1 MGPMIIEEGMREA
14 VKDTPYLSSL
24 QSCNRI
30 ARKEYLAVQGY
41 FERCDTIVEALRKKL
56 KDVIEHGSQTLSED
70 KMVEDGLTSMLQDLE
85 RDYGRLL
92 SKRNANLAK
101 QKRSLDCF
109 NVMLFGRTMTGK
121 STIREAITRGDGQTI
136 GKGAQRTTRDVKEY
150 EWNNLRIIDTPGFGA
165 YNGQEDTQIAHEIL
179 EQSDVVLFML
189 NSDSIQESTFV
200 ELEHVY
206 KLNKPLIFVLNMK
219 KDLDNDGNR
228 RRALRSPEK
237 YIFKEED
244 IQGHTDRLKNLA
256 GRAGINPSTV
266 RIIPIHAQAAF
277 LATTVS
283 GEEGSQLHD
292 LSRIDNVLNA
302 LIDEVEGNG
311 PIRRVQTFLD
321 SSLHHVDEQSLLVLS
336 QSDRLTKLLQQ
347 YESSFTRISQWKV
360 KTLRDAPRLLSKEVD
375 IAFKPL
381 VDSVADFVDDHIE
394 DENAAVAW
402 ERHYKSFKIT
412 KKIERSVQALAEQ
425 VVEELQDFNREMNE
439 GLDITLSF
447 EAAHD
452 GRNFREFDFKRING
466 WGSAIAGALS
476 AIAFLNSWNPVGW
489 VLAGVGI
496 VFTIFSFFSD
506 SRAKKLKEAKSKQRQ
521 ALLEDVEKSKR
532 KIKASLGSWF
542 DINLYQA
549 VIFPVEHKLSLLCQA
564 LNEFISE
571 LDSTDSQLDT
581 LRHEINFRLLNRIA
595 YITTRQHFILPK
607 ALKIVRVPGYA
618 CYILIS
624 DYFRN
629 AELLRAMSKAMRE
642 KIIVVYNTDL
652 DKKIS
657 HLYRGLVEKVEL
669 SEQDKVSVF
678 AQKQNI
684 SKIIG
689 KDHRRI
695 KMVAALCSCEITLVT
710 I

>member
-1 MGPMIIEEGMREA
+1 MIN
-14 VKDTPYLSSL
+14 KNNYLASL
-24 QSCNRI
+24 NTCKRI
-30 ARKEYLAVQGY
+30 AKEEYKTVQGH
-41 FERCDTIVEALRKKL
+41 FEQCDNIIDELSKKL
-56 KDVIEHGSQTLSED
+56 QGVIEHSSQTLSED
-70 KMVEDGLTSMLQDLE
+70 KMVEDGLTNMLQDLK
-85 RDYGRLL
+85 RDYGKLL

-109 NVMLFGRTMTGK
+109 NVMLFGRTMAGK
-121 STIREAITRGDGQTI
+121 STIREAITRGDGHTI

-150 EWNNLRIIDTPGFGA
+150 KWNNLRIIDTPGFGA

-200 ELEHVY
+200 ELEYVH
-206 KLNKPLIFVLNMK
+206 KLNKPLMFVLNMK
-219 KDLDNDGNR
+219 KDLENDGNR

-237 YIFKEED
+237 YIFKEDD

-256 GRAGINPSTV
+256 SRAGINPSTV

-283 GEEGSQLHD
+283 GEEGSQLHE

-302 LIDEVEGNG
+302 LIGEVEGNG

-321 SSLHHVDEQSLLVLS
+321 SSLHHMDEQSLLILS
-336 QSDRLTKLLQQ
+336 QRDRLTKLLPQ
-347 YESSFTRISQWKV
+347 YESSLTRISQWKV

-375 IAFKPL
+375 AAFKPL

-394 DENAAVAW
+394 DENVAGAW
-402 ERHYKSFKIT
+402 DRHYKSFEIT

-447 EAAHD
+447 EVTHD
-452 GRNFREFDFKRING
+452 VQNFSEYDFKRING
-466 WGSAIAGALS
+466 WGSAIAGLVG
-476 AIAFLNSWNPVGW
+476 AIAFFNSWNPVGW
-489 VLAGVGI
+489 VATGVSI
-496 VFTIFSFFSD
+496 VFSIFSFFSD
-506 SRAKKLKEAKSKQRQ
+506 SHAKKLKEAKSKQRQ
-521 ALLEDVEKSKR
+521 ALLKDIEKIKR
-532 KIKASLGSWF
+532 KIKV
-542 DINLYQA
+542 NLENWLDTNLHRA
-549 VIFPVEHKLSLLCQA
+549 IILPAEHNLSLLCLA
-564 LNEFISE
+564 FSRFISE
-571 LDSTDSQLDT
+571 LDSTESQLDI
-581 LRHEINFRLLNRIA
+581 LKHEINFRLLNRVA
-595 YITTRQHFILPK
+595 YVITKKHFALPK
-607 ALKIVRVPGYA
+607 FIKIVRVPGYA
-618 CYILIS
+618 CYFLIS
-624 DYFRN
+624 EYFRN
-629 AELLRAMSKAMRE
+629 TELLQAMSKAMRE
-642 KIIVVYNTDL
+642 KIIAVYNSSL

-657 HLYRGLVEKVEL
+657 HLYKGLVEKVEL

-678 AQKQNI
+678 AHKHNL

-689 KDHRRI
+689 KDQRRI
-695 KMVAALCSCEITLVT
+695 KMVAAICSCKIIPVA

>member
-1 MGPMIIEEGMREA
+1 VTA
-14 VKDTPYLSSL
+14 QNNYLASL
-24 QSCNRI
+24 NTCKRI
-30 ARKEYLAVQGY
+30 AKEEHKTVQGH
-41 FERCDTIVEALRKKL
+41 FEQCDNIIDELSKKL
-56 KDVIEHGSQTLSED
+56 QGVIEHGSQTLSED
-70 KMVEDGLTSMLQDLE
+70 KLVEDGLTNMLQDLE
-85 RDYGRLL
+85 RDYGKLL

-109 NVMLFGRTMTGK
+109 NVMLFGRTMAGK

-200 ELEHVY
+200 ELEHVH

-219 KDLDNDGNR
+219 KDLENDGNR

-244 IQGHTDRLKNLA
+244 IQGHTGRLKNLA

-277 LATTVS
+277 LATIVP
-283 GEEGSQLHD
+283 GEEGSQLHE
-292 LSRIDNVLNA
+292 LSRIDQVLNA

-311 PIRRVQTFLD
+311 PIRRIQTFLD
-321 SSLHHVDEQSLLVLS
+321 SSLHHVDEQSLLILS
-336 QSDRLTKLLQQ
+336 QRDRLTKLLPQ
-347 YESSFTRISQWKV
+347 YESSLTRISQWKV

-375 IAFKPL
+375 LAFKPL
-381 VDSVADFVDDHIE
+381 IDSVADFVDDHIE
-394 DENAAVAW
+394 DENAAGAW
-402 ERHYKSFKIT
+402 DRHYKSLKIT
-412 KKIERSVQALAEQ
+412 KKVERSVQALAEQ

-447 EAAHD
+447 EVAHD
-452 GRNFREFDFKRING
+452 GQSFSEFDFKRING
-466 WGSAIAGALS
+466 WGSAIAGVVS
-476 AIAFLNSWNPVGW
+476 AIAFFNSWNPVGW
-489 VLAGVGI
+489 VAAGVGI
-496 VFTIFSFFSD
+496 VFSIFSFFSD

-521 ALLEDVEKSKR
+521 ALLDDIEKSKR
-532 KIKASLGSWF
+532 KIKANLECWF
-542 DINLYQA
+542 DINLHRA
-549 VIFPVEHKLSLLCQA
+549 IILPAEHNLSLLCQA
-564 LNEFISE
+564 LGRFISE
-571 LDSTDSQLDT
+571 LDSTDSQLYV
-581 LRHEINFRLLNRIA
+581 LKHEINFRLLNRVA
-595 YITTRQHFILPK
+595 CVITKQHFVLPN
-607 ALKIVRVPGYA
+607 LRKIVRVPGYA
-618 CYILIS
+618 CYFLIS

-629 AELLRAMSKAMRE
+629 AELLRAMSEAMRE
-642 KIIVVYNTDL
+642 KIIAVYDSSL

-657 HLYRGLVEKVEL
+657 HLYKGLVDRVEL
-669 SEQDKVSVF
+669 SGQDKVSVF
-678 AQKQNI
+678 AHKQNI

-689 KDHRRI
+689 KDRRRI
-695 KMVAALCSCEITLVT
+695 KMVAALCSCEITLVAV
-710 I
+710 

>member
-1 MGPMIIEEGMREA
+1 MKEA
-14 VKDTPYLSSL
+14 VDDTPYLSSL

-30 ARKEYLAVQGY
+30 AREEYLAVQGY
-41 FERCDTIVEALRKKL
+41 FECCDNIIEALRKKL
-56 KDVIEHGSQTLSED
+56 QSVIEHGCQTLSED
-70 KMVEDGLTSMLQDLE
+70 KMVEDGLASMLQDLE
-85 RDYGRLL
+85 RGYEKLL

-109 NVMLFGRTMTGK
+109 NVMLFGRTMAGK

-150 EWNNLRIIDTPGFGA
+150 EWSNLRIIDTPGFGA
-165 YNGQEDTQIAHEIL
+165 YNGQEDTQIAHKIL

-200 ELEHVY
+200 ELEYVH

-219 KDLDNDGNR
+219 KDLENDGNR

-237 YIFKEED
+237 YVFKEED
-244 IQGHTDRLKNLA
+244 IQEHTNRLKNLA

-277 LATTVS
+277 LATKVS
-283 GEEGSQLHD
+283 GGESSQLHE

-336 QSDRLTKLLQQ
+336 QRDRLTKLLQQ
-347 YESSFTRISQWKV
+347 YESSLTRISQWKV
-360 KTLRDAPRLLSKEVD
+360 KTLRDAPRFLSREVD
-375 IAFKPL
+375 AAFKPL
-381 VDSVADFVDDHIE
+381 IDSVADFVDDHIE

-402 ERHYKSFKIT
+402 ERHYESFKIT
-412 KKIERSVQALAEQ
+412 KKVERSVQALAEQ

-447 EAAHD
+447 EVVHD
-452 GRNFREFDFKRING
+452 GRNFSEFDFKRING
-466 WGSAIAGALS
+466 WGSAIAGVVS
-476 AIAFLNSWNPVGW
+476 AIAFFNSWNPVGW
-489 VLAGVGI
+489 VAAGVGI

-506 SRAKKLKEAKSKQRQ
+506 SRAKKLKEAKTKQRQ
-521 ALLEDVEKSKR
+521 NLLNDIEESKR
-532 KIKASLGSWF
+532 KIKASLEAWS
-542 DINLYQA
+542 DTSLHRAIILPA
-549 VIFPVEHKLSLLCQA
+549 EHNLSLLCQA
-564 LNEFISE
+564 LSSFISE
-571 LDSTDSQLDT
+571 LDGTDSHLCA
-581 LRHEINFRLLNRIA
+581 LKHEINFRLLNRVA
-595 YITTRQHFILPK
+595 YILTKQHFFLPK
-607 ALKIVRVPGYA
+607 VIKIVRLPGYA
-618 CYILIS
+618 CYFLIS

-629 AELLRAMSKAMRE
+629 SELIRAMSKAMRE
-642 KIIVVYNTDL
+642 KVVVVYNTDL

-657 HLYRGLVEKVEL
+657 HLYSGLAEKVEIAA
-669 SEQDKVSVF
+669 QNKVSVF
-678 AQKQNI
+678 ARKQNI

-695 KMVAALCSCEITLVT
+695 KMVAAICSCEITLVT

>member
-1 MGPMIIEEGMREA
+1 MKGA
-14 VKDTPYLSSL
+14 VKNSPYLSSL

-30 ARKEYLAVQGY
+30 AREEYLAVQGY
-41 FERCDTIVEALRKKL
+41 FERCDTIIDALRKNL
-56 KDVIEHGSQTLSED
+56 QDVIEHGSKTLSED
-70 KMVEDGLTSMLQDLE
+70 KMVEDGLANMLQDLE
-85 RDYGRLL
+85 KDYGKLL
-92 SKRNANLAK
+92 SKRNANLTK

-109 NVMLFGRTMTGK
+109 NVMLFGRTMAGK

-189 NSDSIQESTFV
+189 NSDSIQESTFI
-200 ELEHVY
+200 ELEHVH
-206 KLNKPLIFVLNMK
+206 KLNKPLIFVLNIK
-219 KDLDNDGNR
+219 KDMENEGNR

-244 IQGHTDRLKNLA
+244 IQEHTDRLKKLA
-256 GRAGINPSTV
+256 GRAGINPNTV

-277 LATTVS
+277 LGTKVL
-283 GEEGSQLHD
+283 GEEGSQLHE

-321 SSLHHVDEQSLLVLS
+321 SGLHHVDEQSLLVLS
-336 QSDRLTKLLQQ
+336 QRDRINKLLQQ
-347 YESSFTRISQWKV
+347 YESSLTRISLWKV

-375 IAFKPL
+375 TAFKPL
-381 VDSVADFVDDHIE
+381 IDSVADFVDDHIE
-394 DENAAVAW
+394 DKNAAGAW
-402 ERHYKSFKIT
+402 DRHYKSLKIT
-412 KKIERSVQALAEQ
+412 KKIERSVQALTEQ

-447 EAAHD
+447 DVVHD
-452 GRNFREFDFKRING
+452 GRNFSESDFKRING
-466 WGSAIAGALS
+466 WGSAIAGVVS
-476 AIAFLNSWNPVGW
+476 AIAFFNSWNPVGW
-489 VLAGVGI
+489 VAAGVGI
-496 VFTIFSFFSD
+496 VLSIFSFFSD

-521 ALLEDVEKSKR
+521 ALLEDIEKSKR
-532 KIKASLGSWF
+532 KIKSNLESWF
-542 DINLYQA
+542 DTNLHQTIILPA
-549 VIFPVEHKLSLLCQA
+549 EHNLSLLCQA
-564 LNEFISE
+564 LSGFIRGM
-571 LDSTDSQLDT
+571 DGTDSQLYT
-581 LRHEINFRLLNRIA
+581 LRHDINFRLLNRVA
-595 YITTRQHFILPK
+595 YIITKQHFALPK
-607 ALKIVRVPGYA
+607 IIKIVRLPGYA
-618 CYILIS
+618 CYFLIS

-629 AELLRAMSKAMRE
+629 TELLQTMSKAMRE
-642 KIIVVYNTDL
+642 KIIVVYDTDL
-652 DKKIS
+652 DKKIF
-657 HLYRGLVEKVEL
+657 HLYRGLVEKVEF
-669 SEQDKVSVF
+669 SEKDEVSVF
-678 AQKQNI
+678 AQKKNI

>member
-1 MGPMIIEEGMREA
+1 MKEA
-14 VKDTPYLSSL
+14 VEDTPYLSSL

-30 ARKEYLAVQGY
+30 AREEYITVQGY
-41 FERCDTIVEALRKKL
+41 FECCDTIIEALRKKL
-56 KDVIEHGSQTLSED
+56 QGVIKHGCQTLSED

-85 RDYGRLL
+85 RDYGKLL

-109 NVMLFGRTMTGK
+109 NVMLFGRTMAGK

-200 ELEHVY
+200 ELEHVH

-219 KDLDNDGNR
+219 KDLENDGNR

-244 IQGHTDRLKNLA
+244 IQGHTERLKNLA

-283 GEEGSQLHD
+283 GKEGSQLHE

-302 LIDEVEGNG
+302 LIGEVEGNG

-336 QSDRLTKLLQQ
+336 QRDRLTKLLQQ
-347 YESSFTRISQWKV
+347 YESSLTRISQWKV

-375 IAFKPL
+375 VAFKPL

-402 ERHYKSFKIT
+402 ERHYKSLKIT
-412 KKIERSVQALAEQ
+412 KKVERSVQALAEQ

-447 EAAHD
+447 EVAHD
-452 GRNFREFDFKRING
+452 GRNFSEFDFKRING
-466 WGSAIAGALS
+466 WGSAIAGVIS
-476 AIAFLNSWNPVGW
+476 TIAFFNSWNPVGW
-489 VLAGVGI
+489 VAAGVGI

-521 ALLEDVEKSKR
+521 VLLEDVEESKR
-532 KIKASLGSWF
+532 KIKANLESWF
-542 DINLYQA
+542 DINLYRA
-549 VIFPVEHKLSLLCQA
+549 VILPTEHNLSLLCKA
-564 LNEFISE
+564 LNGFISE
-571 LDSTDSQLDT
+571 LDSTDSQLYT
-581 LRHEINFRLLNRIA
+581 LRHEINFRLLNRVA
-595 YITTRQHFILPK
+595 YIITKQHFVLPK
-607 ALKIVRVPGYA
+607 VLKIVRLPGYA
-618 CYILIS
+618 CYFLIS
-624 DYFRN
+624 DYFRSS
-629 AELLRAMSKAMRE
+629 ELLQAMSKAMRE
-642 KIIVVYNTDL
+642 KIIVVYNASL

-657 HLYRGLVEKVEL
+657 HLYKGLVEKVEL
-669 SEQDKVSVF
+669 SEKDKVFVF
-678 AQKQNI
+678 APKKNL

-695 KMVAALCSCEITLVT
+695 KMVAALCSCEITLLA

>member
-1 MGPMIIEEGMREA
+1 MTA
-14 VKDTPYLSSL
+14 QNNYLASL
-24 QSCNRI
+24 NTCKRI
-30 ARKEYLAVQGY
+30 AKEEHKTVQGH
-41 FERCDTIVEALRKKL
+41 FEQCDNIIDELSKKL
-56 KDVIEHGSQTLSED
+56 QGVIEHGSQTLSED
-70 KMVEDGLTSMLQDLE
+70 KLVEDGLTNMLQDLE
-85 RDYGRLL
+85 RDYGKLL

-109 NVMLFGRTMTGK
+109 NVMLFGRTMAGK

-200 ELEHVY
+200 ELEHVH

-219 KDLDNDGNR
+219 KDLENDGNR

-244 IQGHTDRLKNLA
+244 IQGHTGRLKNLA

-277 LATTVS
+277 LATIVP
-283 GEEGSQLHD
+283 GEEGSQLHE
-292 LSRIDNVLNA
+292 LSRIDQVLNA

-311 PIRRVQTFLD
+311 PIRRIQTFLD
-321 SSLHHVDEQSLLVLS
+321 SSLHHVDEQSLLILS
-336 QSDRLTKLLQQ
+336 QRDRLTKLLPQ
-347 YESSFTRISQWKV
+347 YESSLTRISQWKV

-375 IAFKPL
+375 LAFKPL
-381 VDSVADFVDDHIE
+381 IDSVADFVDDHIE
-394 DENAAVAW
+394 DENAAGAW
-402 ERHYKSFKIT
+402 DRHYKSFKIT
-412 KKIERSVQALAEQ
+412 KKVERSVQALAEQ

-447 EAAHD
+447 EVAHD
-452 GRNFREFDFKRING
+452 GQSFSEFDFKRING
-466 WGSAIAGALS
+466 WGSAIAGVVS
-476 AIAFLNSWNPVGW
+476 AIAFFNSWNPVGW
-489 VLAGVGI
+489 VAAGVGI
-496 VFTIFSFFSD
+496 VFSIFSFFSD

-521 ALLEDVEKSKR
+521 ALLDDIEKSKR
-532 KIKASLGSWF
+532 KIKANLEGWF
-542 DINLYQA
+542 DINLHRA
-549 VIFPVEHKLSLLCQA
+549 IILPAEHNLSLLCQA
-564 LNEFISE
+564 LGRFISE
-571 LDSTDSQLDT
+571 LDSADNQLYV
-581 LRHEINFRLLNRIA
+581 LKHEINFRLLNRVA
-595 YITTRQHFILPK
+595 CVITKQHFVLPN
-607 ALKIVRVPGYA
+607 LRKIVRVPGYA
-618 CYILIS
+618 CYFLIS

-629 AELLRAMSKAMRE
+629 AELLRAMSEAMRE
-642 KIIVVYNTDL
+642 KIIAVYDSSL

-657 HLYRGLVEKVEL
+657 HLYKGLVDRVEL
-669 SEQDKVSVF
+669 SGQDKVSVF
-678 AQKQNI
+678 AHKQNI

-689 KDHRRI
+689 KDRRRI
-695 KMVAALCSCEITLVT
+695 KMVAALCSCEITLVAV
-710 I
+710 

>member
-1 MGPMIIEEGMREA
+1 MKET
-14 VKDTPYLSSL
+14 VDDTPYLTSL
-24 QSCNRI
+24 QSCSRV
-30 ARKEYLAVQGY
+30 AKEEYIAVQGY
-41 FERCDTIVEALRKKL
+41 FEYCDNIIQTLRKKL
-56 KDVIEHGSQTLSED
+56 QDVIEHGCQTLSED
-70 KMVEDGLTSMLQDLE
+70 KMVEDGLTSMLQSLE
-85 RDYGRLL
+85 SDYGKLL
-92 SKRNANLAK
+92 LKRNANLAK

-109 NVMLFGRTMTGK
+109 NVMLFGRTMAGK

-200 ELEHVY
+200 ELQYVH

-219 KDLDNDGNR
+219 KDLENDGNR

-237 YIFKEED
+237 YIYKKED

-256 GRAGINPSTV
+256 GRAGINPNAV
-266 RIIPIHAQAAF
+266 RIIPVHAQAAF

-283 GEEGSQLHD
+283 GEEGSQLHK

-302 LIDEVEGNG
+302 LISEVEGSG

-321 SSLHHVDEQSLLVLS
+321 SSLHHVDEQSLLILS
-336 QSDRLTKLLQQ
+336 QRDRLVKLLQQ
-347 YESSFTRISQWKV
+347 YESSLTRISQWKT
-360 KTLRDAPRLLSKEVD
+360 KTLRDAPRMLSKEVD
-375 IAFKPL
+375 VAFKPL

-402 ERHYKSFKIT
+402 ERHYRSFNAT
-412 KKIERSVQALAEQ
+412 KKVEQSVQALAEQ

-447 EAAHD
+447 EVAHD
-452 GRNFREFDFKRING
+452 GRSFSEFDFKRING
-466 WGSAIAGALS
+466 WGSAIAGVVS
-476 AIAFLNSWNPVGW
+476 AIAFVNSWNPVGW
-489 VLAGVGI
+489 VAAGVGI

-521 ALLEDVEKSKR
+521 ALLKSVEKNKR
-532 KIKASLGSWF
+532 QIKVSLGSWF
-542 DINLYQA
+542 DINLYRA
-549 VIFPVEHKLSLLCQA
+549 VILPVNQNLFLLCQA
-564 LNEFISE
+564 LNGFIGE
-571 LDSTDSQLDT
+571 LDSTDRQLDT
-581 LRHEINFRLLNRIA
+581 LRHEINFRLLNRVA
-595 YITTRQHFILPK
+595 YIITKQHFVLPK
-607 ALKIVRVPGYA
+607 VLKIVRLPGYA
-618 CYILIS
+618 CYFLIS

-629 AELLRAMSKAMRE
+629 PELLQAMSKAMRE

-678 AQKQNI
+678 AKKQNI

-695 KMVAALCSCEITLVT
+695 KMVAALCSCEITIVT
-710 I
+710 V